1 MGHAGCR
8 ATRSWRSW
16 YGPAACFACACAR
29 ARLLTPSLALPL
41 SRLSQADVGQDED
54 FEAAKVKAKLSGAV
68 KVIVEVRCDMTPGPP
83 RRHCARVHPVPFA
96 NPALLP
102 LSTPPA
108 LGPTQDLKRDF
119 VENYV
124 YPTIQAN
131 CLYEGVYML
140 GTSIARPCI
149 AKRQI
154 ELARQEKCA
163 FVSHG
168 CTGKGND
175 QVRFELTYYSL
186 EPAIQ
191 VIAPWRLKGQ
201 TRKGERARA
210 SGRGGGGAGGG
221 GVAGGGGGRT
231 GSGPALTVLSH
242 DSAHAPPAHASHP
255 HPGPC
260 PLLGL

>member
-1 MGHAGCR
+1 M
-8 ATRSWRSW
+8 
-16 YGPAACFACACAR
+16 
-29 ARLLTPSLALPL
+29 L
-41 SRLSQADVGQDED
+41 
-54 FEAAKVKAKLSGAV
+54 
-68 KVIVEVRCDMTPGPP
+68 
-83 RRHCARVHPVPFA
+83 
-96 NPALLP
+96 
-102 LSTPPA
+102 PA

-191 VIAPWRLKGQ
+191 VIAPWRLKGK
-201 TRKGERARA
+201 TRKCEWARA
-210 SGRGGGGAGGG
+210 SRRGGRG
-221 GVAGGGGGRT
+221 AGGGGGRT
-231 GSGPALTVLSH
+231 GCGPALTVLRTILPTPRPLTLLIPILALVLS
-242 DSAHAPPAHASHP
+242 SVFRVLHAVRWPSGPAQVRGGEEDPGDADRRQAVVHGREHVPHLLRGRHA
-255 HPGPC
+255 
-260 PLLGL
+260 